1 MTDDELKQLIASNA
15 RAIEAAAEERAEL
28 RRAILRIADVQ
39 EDTEAAEERA
49 ELRQGIADVQQ
60 AILRITDLQQ
70 GIANLLSRL
79 DEDRPTIL
87 RKLTTIENK
96 VDQLLDRQEGDRP

>member
-1 MTDDELKQLIASNA
+1 MIDDELKQLIASNA

-28 RRAILRIADVQ
+28 RRGMADI
-39 EDTEAAEERA
+39 
-49 ELRQGIADVQQ
+49 RQGTFEVQQ

-79 DEDRPTIL
+79 DDDRPTIL

>member
-15 RAIEAAAEERAEL
+15 RAIEAAAASNARIIEAAAEERAEL
-28 RRAILRIADVQ
+28 RRAILRI
-39 EDTEAAEERA
+39 
-49 ELRQGIADVQQ
+49 
-60 AILRITDLQQ
+60 TDLQA

-87 RKLTTIENK
+87 RKLNTIENK

>member
-28 RRAILRIADVQ
+28 RRAILRLTDVQ
-39 EDTEAAEERA
+39 E
-49 ELRQGIADVQQ
+49 
-60 AILRITDLQQ
+60 
-70 GIANLLSRL
+70 GIANLLSRM

-87 RKLTTIENK
+87 RKLTAIENK
-96 VDQLLDRQEGDRP
+96 VDQLLKRQEGDRA